1 VPEASLPTAP
11 SRIVTGT
18 RPTPHRRAWKTVSA
32 ALSMLA
38 FLVMAFFILFPFYW
52 LVATA
57 FSPPNSVGSW
67 PPQLWPSHPS
77 WLNFRQAF
85 LVYGFGTYIKNSAI
99 VAIATTAATVALGS
113 MGGYALAR
121 FPVRGKGAMLVGALG
136 ISAFPSV
143 AVISPLYL
151 MMRTLGWLN
160 SYQALI
166 LPYTAFNLPFT
177 LWIVYSYIRQVPREL
192 EESAFVDGANYF
204 RTLLEVVLPVTTP
217 GLFTASI
224 FTFIASWTEF
234 LMALTFNSQNSMRTI
249 PVGIAL
255 FGSQYVI
262 PYGTIFAAS
271 TVVVIPIAILVIV
284 FQRWVVAGLTSGAVR
299 G

>member
-1 VPEASLPTAP
+1 MQANIGTTRLTPLLKRPLTRRF
-11 SRIVTGT
+11 SRPLAQVGIL
-18 RPTPHRRAWKTVSA
+18 AA
-32 ALSMLA
+32 ALA
-38 FLVMAFFILFPFYW
+38 MAVFVLFPFYW

-57 FSPPNSVGSW
+57 FAHPNSVGAW
-67 PPQLWPSHPS
+67 PPALWPHPAT

-85 LVYGFGTYIKNSAI
+85 FSYGFGLYIRNSVVVSV
-99 VAIATTAATVALGS
+99 VATACTLFLGAL
-113 MGGYALAR
+113 GGYALAR
-121 FPVRGKGAMLVGALG
+121 LPIRGKGYILMAALG

-151 MMRTLGWLN
+151 AMRSLGWLN

-166 LPYTAFNLPFT
+166 LPYIAFNLPFT
-177 LWIVYSYIRQVPREL
+177 LWIVTSYLRQVPRDM
-192 EESAFVDGANYF
+192 EESAFVDGATYA
-204 RTLLEVVLPVTTP
+204 RTLTTVVLPLATP
-217 GLFTASI
+217 GLFTAGI
-224 FTFIASWTEF
+224 FTFVACWTEF
-234 LMALTFNSQNSMRTI
+234 LMALTFNSENTMRTI

-271 TVVVIPIAILVIV
+271 AVVVVPIAILVLV